1 MQSTKIKNFL
11 RPNNFLIF
19 NFIRYSTGYVYLDV
33 KLYLNLITINYN
45 MENITKT
52 FKYVDYLWDKAKA
65 ASFGDNQVELFL
77 YRSNILGADLRITNY
92 GGGNTSCKTI
102 EKDPLTN
109 KEVEVMWVKGSGGDI
124 GTLTRSGIAGLY
136 TGRLRDLK
144 NVYQG
149 LHDEDR
155 MVGLFNHCIYDLD
168 SKAPSIDTPLH
179 GLLPFAHIDHLH
191 PDALIAVAAAK
202 DSEKVTKEIWGD
214 TMGWVPWQKPGFDL
228 GLQLEKCLAE
238 NPGIRGIVLGS
249 HGLFTWGDTSYECYM
264 NSLEVIEMASE
275 YIEQKLEE
283 QGEVFGGQKVES
295 LPKEERLEKAAQIM
309 PLLRGLASSEN
320 RMIGHFT
327 DTDVVMQY
335 INSNDLERLA
345 PMGTSCPD
353 HFLRTKIQP
362 LVLDLDKNED
372 LSDADAILSKLEPA
386 FAAYRQEYVDYYN
399 TCKRDNSP
407 AIRDANPVIIIYPG
421 VGMFSFAKNKQ
432 TTRVASEF
440 YINAINVMR
449 GAEAIT
455 EYTSLPRQEAFDIE
469 YWLLE
474 EAKLQRMPKEK
485 PLSRKVALVT
495 GAGGGIGKAIADKLA
510 AEGANVVL
518 TDINED
524 ALVEANGTYARDVST
539 YALCDVTNTDSIA
552 NAYKKAILEFGG
564 VDMIIHSAGLAI
576 SKPLT
581 DTTDKDWNILQSILV
596 KGQFDLAKQ
605 FAVIVRKQGLG
616 GDYIAIAS
624 KNGLVAGPNNVAYGT
639 AKAAQQHMVRLL
651 AAELAKDKVR
661 VNTVNPDGVIVGSKI
676 WEGAWAEGRAKAN
689 GITVEE
695 LPAFYAKRNLLH
707 EIITPDDIANGVF
720 SLVGI
725 LDKSTGNIIN
735 VDGGMANAFV
745 R

>member
-1 MQSTKIKNFL
+1 M
-11 RPNNFLIF
+11 
-19 NFIRYSTGYVYLDV
+19 
-33 KLYLNLITINYN
+33 
-45 MENITKT
+45 TKT
-52 FKYVDYLWDKAKA
+52 FKYVDYLWDDQKA
-65 ASFGDNQVELFL
+65 AALGDNQVELFL

-109 KEVEVMWVKGSGGDI
+109 EEVEVMWVKGSGGDI

-136 TGRLRDLK
+136 TNRLRDLK

-228 GLQLEKCLAE
+228 GLQLEKCLAD

-275 YIEQKLEE
+275 YIEQKLKE

-309 PLLRGLASSEN
+309 PLLRGLCSSEN
-320 RMIGHFT
+320 RMIGHFS
-327 DTDVVMQY
+327 DTEVVMQY

-362 LVLDLDKNED
+362 LVLELDKNED
-372 LSDADAILSKLEPA
+372 LSDATAIAAKLEPA
-386 FAAYRQEYVDYYN
+386 FEAYRQEYADYYN
-399 TCKRDNSP
+399 TCKKDNSP

-455 EYTSLPRQEAFDIE
+455 AYTSLPRQEAFDIE

-474 EAKLQRMPKEK
+474 EAKLQRMPKEQ

-518 TDINED
+518 TDINEE
-524 ALVEANGTYARDVST
+524 ALIEANGTYKRDVSS
-539 YALCDVTNTDSIA
+539 YAVCDVTSTESIES
-552 NAYKKAILEFGG
+552 AYKKAIVEFGG
-564 VDMIIHSAGLAI
+564 VDIIVHSAGLAI
-576 SKPLT
+576 SKPIE
-581 DTTDKDWNILQSILV
+581 DTTDKDWNILQNILV

-605 FAVIVRKQGLG
+605 FSAIVRKQNLG

-707 EIITPDDIANGVF
+707 EIITPNDIANGVF

>member
-1 MQSTKIKNFL
+1 MQ
-11 RPNNFLIF
+11 
-19 NFIRYSTGYVYLDV
+19 V
-33 KLYLNLITINYN
+33 KTY
-45 MENITKT
+45 KH
-52 FKYVDYLWDKAKA
+52 VDYLWETSKAD
-65 ASFGDNQVELFL
+65 SLGDDQVALFL

-109 KEVEVMWVKGSGGDI
+109 EKVEVMWIKGSGGDI
-124 GTLTRSGIAGLY
+124 GTLTKAGIAGLY
-136 TGRLRDLK
+136 TERLRNLK
-144 NVYQG
+144 NVYEG
-149 LHDEDR
+149 LSDEDR

-179 GLLPFAHIDHLH
+179 GLLPFKHIDHLH

-214 TMGWVPWQKPGFDL
+214 TMGWVPWQRPGFDL
-228 GLQLEKCLAE
+228 GLQLEKCLND

-249 HGLFTWGDTSYECYM
+249 HGLFTWGDTSYECYL

-275 YIEQKLEE
+275 FIEKKIKEN
-283 QGEVFGGQKVES
+283 GSVFGGQKVKS
-295 LPKEERLEKAAQIM
+295 LPKEERLEKAAQLM
-309 PLLRGLASSEN
+309 PLLRGLCSSEN
-320 RMIGHFT
+320 GMIGHFN
-327 DTDVVMQY
+327 DSDAVLEY

-362 LVLDLDKNED
+362 LVLQLTTDQDV
-372 LSDADAILSKLEPA
+372 SDSKTVLNLLEPA
-386 FAAYRQEYVDYYN
+386 FEQYRKEYQFYYDN
-399 TCKRDNSP
+399 HKRANSP
-407 AIRDANPVIIIYPG
+407 DVRDANPVIIIYPG

-432 TTRVASEF
+432 TTRVANEF
-440 YINAINVMR
+440 YVNAINVMR

-518 TDINED
+518 TDIAED
-524 ALVEANGTYARDVST
+524 RLKEAVDTYARDTASYSV
-539 YALCDVTNTDSIA
+539 CDVTSSESIA
-552 NAYKKAILEFGG
+552 GAYKKACLDFGG
-564 VDMIIHSAGLAI
+564 VDIVVHSAGLAI
-576 SKPLT
+576 SKPLEE
-581 DTTDKDWNILQSILV
+581 TTEKDWDILQNVLV
-596 KGQFDLAKQ
+596 KGQFELAKQ
-605 FAVIVRKQGLG
+605 AVDIMRSQGLG
-616 GDYIAIAS
+616 GNFISIAS
-624 KNGLVAGPNNVAYGT
+624 KNGLVSGPNNVGYGT
-639 AKAAQQHMVRLL
+639 AKAAQQHMSRLL
-651 AAELAKDKVR
+651 AAELGGDKIR
-661 VNTVNPDGVIVGSKI
+661 VNVVNPDGVIVGSKI
-676 WEGAWAEGRAKAN
+676 WEGEWAEGRAKAY
-689 GITVEE
+689 GITVDE
-695 LPAFYAKRNLLH
+695 LPAHYAKRNLLN
-707 EIITPDDIANGVF
+707 EIIYPEDIANGVF
-720 SLVGI
+720 ACVGI
-725 LDKSTGNIIN
+725 LDKTTGNIIN

>member
-1 MQSTKIKNFL
+1 MKS
-11 RPNNFLIF
+11 
-19 NFIRYSTGYVYLDV
+19 
-33 KLYLNLITINYN
+33 
-45 MENITKT
+45 
-52 FKYVDYLWDKAKA
+52 FKYVDYLWEDKKA
-65 ASFGDNQVELFL
+65 FQFKDNQVDLFL

-109 KEVEVMWVKGSGGDI
+109 EEVEVMWVKGSGGDI

-136 TGRLRDLK
+136 TKRLRNLK
-144 NVYQG
+144 KVYGG
-149 LHDEDR
+149 LDDEDR

-191 PDALIAVAAAK
+191 PDALIAVAAAE

-214 TMGWVPWQKPGFDL
+214 TMGWLPWQRPGFDL
-228 GLQLEKCLAE
+228 GLQLEKCLAN

-249 HGLFTWGDTSYECYM
+249 HGLFTWGDTSYECYV
-264 NSLEVIEMASE
+264 NSLEVVEKASE
-275 YIEQKLEE
+275 YIEQKIKEK
-283 QGEVFGGQKVES
+283 GSVFGGQKIES
-295 LPKEERLEKAAQIM
+295 LPKKDRLEKAAQIM
-309 PLLRGLASSEN
+309 PLLRGLCSSEN
-320 RMIGHFT
+320 RMIGHFS
-327 DTDVVMQY
+327 DTDVVMEF

-362 LVLDLDKNED
+362 LVLNLDKNED
-372 LSDADAILSKLEPA
+372 LLDVDAILKKLEPV
-386 FAAYRQEYVDYYN
+386 FKSYRQEYVDYYN
-399 TCKRDNSP
+399 TCKKENSP
-407 AIRDANPVIIIYPG
+407 AVRDANPVIIIYPG
-421 VGMFSFAKNKQ
+421 IGMFSFAKNKQ
-432 TTRVASEF
+432 TARVASEF

-455 EYTSLPRQEAFDIE
+455 SYTSLPRQEAFDIE

-474 EAKLQRMPKEK
+474 EAKLQRMPKEQ

-495 GAGGGIGKAIADKLA
+495 GAGGGIGKAIADKLV

-518 TDINED
+518 TDVNEQS
-524 ALVEANGTYARDVST
+524 LIEANATYKRDVATYAV
-539 YALCDVTNTDSIA
+539 CDVTNTDSIA
-552 NAYKKAILEFGG
+552 SAYKKAILEFGG
-564 VDMIIHSAGLAI
+564 VDIIVHSAGLAI
-576 SKPLT
+576 SKALE
-581 DTTDKDWNILQSILV
+581 DTTYKDWNILQNILV

-605 FAVIVRKQGLG
+605 ATKIMRKQGLG

-651 AAELAKDKVR
+651 AAELGKDQIR

-695 LPAFYAKRNLLH
+695 LPAFYAKRNLLN
-707 EIITPDDIANGVF
+707 EIITPEDIANGVF